1 MIRYVKE
8 GSGSSM
14 VLHFDG
20 YNECVDS
27 SNSLNDGRE
36 ILALDVTAAD
46 EGKLDIIVKCKDSF

>member
-1 MIRYVKE
+1 
-8 GSGSSM
+8 M

-46 EGKLDIIVKCKDSF
+46 EGKLDIIVKCKDSFQ